1 MLIKTK
7 SSLYLLVAFFINLSC
22 SSSISN
28 IQIKT
33 SHAPRFD
40 RAPLDAFINEQFDDG
55 HALGLSLL
63 VYHNNREIYYGESG
77 MADRDQNMP
86 WHRNTLAQIYSMT
99 KPITGVVLLSL
110 YEDGLYEL
118 EETISKYLPEFR
130 QMYVHRAARIASNST
145 KVKAQNEIK
154 IIDLMRHTS
163 GLSYDWQ
170 DNETAKEMLPLN
182 VFDPQKPLKKMSE
195 ELASLPL
202 VFEPGTRWHYSAS
215 VDILARLAEV
225 LTQKPWDEVVKERLL
240 SPLEM
245 HETKYNLHT
254 GDTDRLGA
262 VYEQTASGKFK
273 KEFNTEL
280 VNSTQ
285 DPIKQ
290 TNGGHGLVSTIDD
303 YMRFAEMLQNQGQLD
318 GVEILKPETF
328 ALMSTS
334 QLPEQ
339 LKEYGWLKKGELEF
353 GLTVSVRLTMPNNHN
368 DDFGFPGEIS
378 WSGRASTLFW
388 VDPAN
393 KISAVFFVQKIPFDN
408 QMHTELRKVLYQSF
422 EGLYP
427 F

>member
-7 SSLYLLVAFFINLSC
+7 NSLYLLVIFFINLSC

-28 IQIKT
+28 TQLKT

-40 RAPLDAFINEQFDDG
+40 RAPLDAFINEQLDDD

-86 WHRNTLAQIYSMT
+86 WHRDTLAQIYSMT

-118 EETISKYLPEFR
+118 EEPISKYLPEFR
-130 QMYVHRAARIASNST
+130 QMYVHQAA

-170 DNETAKEMLPLN
+170 DNQTAKEMLPLN

-202 VFEPGTRWHYSAS
+202 VFEPGTRWHYGAS

-245 HETKYNLHT
+245 HDTKYNLHT
-254 GDTDRLGA
+254 GDTDRFAA
-262 VYEQTASGKFK
+262 VYEQISSGKFK

-280 VNSTQ
+280 VNSAQ
-285 DPIKQ
+285 EPIKQ

-303 YMRFAEMLQNQGQLD
+303 YMRFAEMLQNRGNID

-334 QLPEQ
+334 QLPGQ
-339 LKEYGWLKKGELEF
+339 LKDYGWLKQGELEF
-353 GLTVSVRLTMPNNHN
+353 GLNVSVRLAMPNNRN

-393 KISAVFFVQKIPFDN
+393 KISAVFFVQKIPFDD
-408 QMHTELRKVLYQSF
+408 QMHTDLRKALYQSF